1 MLGNNGSDL
10 QQAIASEFVA
20 ENWNGQR
27 FLKSMISNDYVYII
41 DWISFT
47 VFVLAPF
54 FTCTI
59 TLLIDTSSR
68 WWFYTLASCQLGAFI
83 YFLAFYIVF
92 IFKDMAF
99 ALRLVKAE
107 KELENPQSESSF
119 SSLAYNLWLW
129 SMRHQLSGID
139 NVKYTSLESHDI
151 AQEETY
157 MDARDREF
165 ASSSINFFSRVTIL
179 LAEITPFYD
188 LPQYPKRLYQ
198 VEEVYHN
205 YVIRNRY
212 TWGLDRFYCRN
223 LHTPIS
229 MGFVDGKS
237 SLTRPQT
244 LSSTICF
251 FLVISMK
258 LFFVIAVLIW
268 FRVNTVIVSSLTLLI
283 IAVLSKDVL
292 SGLRL
297 LRQVKKL
304 EMEEKF
310 KRELSSRR
318 NILGDEEGAE
328 KSIYVVSGN
337 FRITEPSEYFCIFVY
352 VCRLL
357 LFFFFPVAVHF
368 VSGNTPV
375 GVLFC
380 ILSISTFCMGYLSA
394 STALAEIG
402 SADGISAFSSDR
414 RQNWRDNHVLKATS
428 GISSGLARKVWG
440 RIFLIFSL
448 FFGALTSGA
457 YILKRDDGNDIGLR
471 YTTDFEYKGQGALQY
486 SSCQMVNSAVETSS
500 TTLLDYSFLS
510 GITYEAN
517 EITNTTLNTW
527 FRDANVINHDFL
539 VNNFRKEYEK
549 VHSKSSV
556 RYKFF
561 GFPDKGVG
569 VVSIRGTLNLWD
581 VAADVQLYAG
591 VVISQI
597 ARGIIPIG
605 HLFTPLFELLVEI
618 IAKLESN
625 SLEKVSYYKQTT
637 AFINHIKAL
646 NLYNEIFITGHR

>member
-1 MLGNNGSDL
+1 
-10 QQAIASEFVA
+10 
-20 ENWNGQR
+20 
-27 FLKSMISNDYVYII
+27 MISNDHTYII

-47 VFVLAPF
+47 VFVLVPF
-54 FTCTI
+54 FTCTF

-68 WWFYTLASCQLGAFI
+68 WWFYTLASCQLGVFI
-83 YFLAFYIVF
+83 YFLVFYIVF

-107 KELENPQSESSF
+107 KELENPQSKSSF
-119 SSLAYNLWLW
+119 FSLAYNLWLW

-139 NVKYTSLESHDI
+139 NVKYTSIERHDI
-151 AQEETY
+151 PQEETY

-165 ASSSINFFSRVTIL
+165 AFSSINFFSRVTIL
-179 LAEITPFYD
+179 IAEITPFYD
-188 LPQYPKRLYQ
+188 LAQHPKRLYQ
-198 VEEVYHN
+198 VEEVYQN

-223 LHTPIS
+223 LHTPVS
-229 MGFVDGKS
+229 MGFVDGNS
-237 SLTRPQT
+237 SLTKPQT

-258 LFFVIAVLIW
+258 LLFIIAMLIW
-268 FRVNTVIVSSLTLLI
+268 FRVRVLVVSLMTLLI
-283 IAVLSKDVL
+283 IVILSKDVV

-318 NILGDEEGAE
+318 NILGDEEETE

-337 FRITEPSEYFCIFVY
+337 FRITEPSECFCVFVY

-357 LFFFFPVAVHF
+357 LCFIFPVVVHF
-368 VSGNTPV
+368 VSGNAPV

-380 ILSISTFCMGYLSA
+380 ILSIFTFCMGYLSS

-414 RQNWRDNHVLKATS
+414 RQNWRDNHVLKTTS
-428 GISSGLARKVWG
+428 GISAGLARKVWG
-440 RIFLIFSL
+440 RIFFIFGL

-457 YILKRDDGNDIGLR
+457 YILKGNDGNDIGLR
-471 YTTDFEYKGQGALQY
+471 YTSEFEYKGKGALQY
-486 SSCQMVNSAVETSS
+486 PSCQMVNSAVETSS

-510 GITYEAN
+510 SITYEAD
-517 EITNTTLNTW
+517 EITNTTLRSW
-527 FRDANVINHDFL
+527 FRDANVINHEFIVDH
-539 VNNFRKEYEK
+539 FRQEYEK

-561 GFPDKGVG
+561 GFPDNGVG
-569 VVSIRGTLNLWD
+569 VISIRGTLNLWD

-591 VVISQI
+591 VVISQL
-597 ARGIIPIG
+597 ARGLIPIG
-605 HLFTPLFELLVEI
+605 HLFTPLFEFLVEI

-646 NLYNEIFITGHR
+646 NVYDEIFITGHR